1 MRFLCG
7 REPDQDATF
16 VADATDE
23 IPVVTESKQYA
34 GAEPR
39 LDPCPLCRGTQG
51 ALLFRLPF
59 EQVWGPHSID
69 RHGEFLSLYR
79 CRSCA
84 LEWFSPVGAGSGQ
97 LYADMDREGA
107 YYEDTKWE
115 FELVASRVTSDLS
128 VLDLGCGEGAFLRRV
143 RGSVAHVAGYDFN
156 PDALG
161 RVAADGIETFSG
173 DLAVVAAANIERFD
187 LITAF
192 HVLEHLDDVTRFVKA
207 GAQMLEPGGAFVVS
221 MPNRD
226 RLRLDDIEPLDFPP
240 HHASRWSD
248 AQLVRLGEEAGL
260 SLREVRHEPTHIH
273 TRVHILARR
282 LARLARQRGST
293 PLGAPA
299 FTDQVRNRDR
309 GFALLAVYGR
319 S

>member
-1 MRFLCG
+1 MLRIQSPLPEGYTGADPDDLAQRIGAAKAALGDRVFILGHHYQRDEVMRWADARGDSFRLSVLAQQRADAEFIVFCGVHFMRFLCG

-97 LYADMDREGA
+97 LYADMPS
-107 YYEDTKWE
+107 
-115 FELVASRVTSDLS
+115 VRVSS
-128 VLDLGCGEGAFLRRV
+128 
-143 RGSVAHVAGYDFN
+143 S
-156 PDALG
+156 
-161 RVAADGIETFSG
+161 
-173 DLAVVAAANIERFD
+173 
-187 LITAF
+187 
-192 HVLEHLDDVTRFVKA
+192 TR
-207 GAQMLEPGGAFVVS
+207 P
-221 MPNRD
+221 
-226 RLRLDDIEPLDFPP
+226 
-240 HHASRWSD
+240 
-248 AQLVRLGEEAGL
+248 
-260 SLREVRHEPTHIH
+260 
-273 TRVHILARR
+273 
-282 LARLARQRGST
+282 
-293 PLGAPA
+293 
-299 FTDQVRNRDR
+299 
-309 GFALLAVYGR
+309 
-319 S
+319 